1 MDAASLPIPV
11 YLDYNATTP
20 CDPAVLEA
28 MWPYF
33 HDRFGNAASHTHAYG
48 WTAREAVAV
57 AREQVASLIGAE
69 PGEVI
74 FTSGATE
81 AVNLSLKGVFE
92 RYRSKGNHII
102 SCVTEHP
109 AVLDSCH
116 HLEKQGARVTWL
128 PVDREGGIDLFRLA
142 GAITPETVLVA
153 IMLANNE
160 TGYVHPLK
168 EISQIVH
175 ERGSLLF
182 CDATQAVGKIPVGVN
197 ALGIDLMAFSGHK
210 IYGPKGVG
218 ALYLRRKGPRVRV
231 DAQMDGGGHEQG
243 FRSGTLN
250 VPGIVGFGEACRLC
264 QASMSESAARL
275 SALRDRI
282 EAGMLA
288 LGGVQVN
295 GSREHRLPHVTN
307 LSFEGVPGSALITA
321 ATKTLA
327 LSSGSACT
335 SALPEPSHVLLA
347 MGVPES
353 LAMASLRISLGRYT
367 TAEEAEFAV
376 TRLREVVGELR
387 SEG

>member
-1 MDAASLPIPV
+1 
-11 YLDYNATTP
+11 
-20 CDPAVLEA
+20 
-28 MWPYF
+28 
-33 HDRFGNAASHTHAYG
+33 
-48 WTAREAVAV
+48 
-57 AREQVASLIGAE
+57 
-69 PGEVI
+69 
-74 FTSGATE
+74 
-81 AVNLSLKGVFE
+81 
-92 RYRSKGNHII
+92 
-102 SCVTEHP
+102 
-109 AVLDSCH
+109 
-116 HLEKQGARVTWL
+116 
-128 PVDREGGIDLFRLA
+128 
-142 GAITPETVLVA
+142 
-153 IMLANNE
+153 
-160 TGYVHPLK
+160 
-168 EISQIVH
+168 
-175 ERGSLLF
+175 
-182 CDATQAVGKIPVGVN
+182 
-197 ALGIDLMAFSGHK
+197 
-210 IYGPKGVG
+210 
-218 ALYLRRKGPRVRV
+218 
-231 DAQMDGGGHEQG
+231 MDGGGHEQG